1 MFTDLSNYISD
12 SQIITFG
19 SFIFGILSLIFAYI
33 FYKKGRR
40 FKKILYLK
48 KSFNIIEN
56 FTQHIDERLSLKYDN
71 EDIQN
76 LTITNILLCNA
87 GNETINF
94 TDIAKADPIKIYS
107 LNKENI
113 LSLNIIYTNNRAN
126 NFKLLRAHNN
136 KYSYILHFDYIDKRD
151 KVVIKALHSG
161 KSSGDIVL
169 KGHIKGIGEIIE
181 GNLEKY
187 ADPLSAFA
195 KSLSYIF
202 ILMMVPLLVLN
213 FFLGSSLN
221 LFSTRGHYYK
231 LFNNI
236 FYLVAYGIFAFIFY
250 QFFIT
255 FNSLKN
261 NSYFLPNIFLNPNI
275 TGNEIKKE
283 INRK

>member
-1 MFTDLSNYISD
+1 MFTGFLNYISN

-56 FTQHIDERLSLKYDN
+56 FTQRIDERLSLKYDN
-71 EDIQN
+71 EEIQN

-94 TDIAKADPIKIYS
+94 SDIAKADPIKIFS
-107 LNKENI
+107 LNKANI
-113 LSLNIIYTNNRAN
+113 LKLSIIYPDSCAN
-126 NFKLLRAHNN
+126 NFKLLRTRN
-136 KYSYILHFDYIDKRD
+136 KDSYTLHFDYIDKRE

-161 KSSGDIVL
+161 KSSDDIVL

-181 GNLEKY
+181 GNLEKHI
-187 ADPLSAFA
+187 DPLLALS
-195 KSLSYIF
+195 KSTTYLFILFVAPIF
-202 ILMMVPLLVLN
+202 ILN
-213 FFLGSSLN
+213 SFLGYPLN
-221 LFSTRGHYYK
+221 IFSASGPYYK
-231 LFNNI
+231 LFNVI
-236 FYLVAYGIFAFIFY
+236 SYFIACGVFAFMFY
-250 QFFIT
+250 HIFIT
-255 FNSLKN
+255 FNRLKN

-275 TGNEIKKE
+275 TGNEIERE
-283 INRK
+283 INKK